1 MRRLFL
7 ALAIA
12 ASVIGLAAC
21 GGGGSST
28 GADTN
33 STEGASTT
41 ASSGSAE
48 GATEDFVAEAEQEV
62 ARDIKGTDRP
72 LPKSGPKGMKG
83 KKVYAIP
90 CNAAAPGCGLTI
102 EAVAEAAKE
111 LEWDVTIADGHGTAE
126 GESAAI
132 DAAIAAHAEGIILM
146 VIDCAEVKPALER
159 AKDAG
164 IKIFAISSIDCDD
177 PEVNAGPS
185 LFDGSFGTEPEF
197 IQSIWNEVADYVIAE
212 TGGDAKIILP
222 VEKQPVVTYKYA
234 KAFEKAIEKCSTCT
248 VYTTPVTLTDLT
260 TNKVESVAAA
270 ALTAHPDAN
279 VVVAPY
285 DAMIQLGIG
294 AAVETARN
302 SGREILLTGLEG
314 LPANIELIEEGVQ
327 DMAAGSQPI
336 SWWGWAAVDGLNR
349 VFAGAPQVDPGFG
362 MQIITKEHN
371 LPTETP
377 YYNGNSKSQGYADNY
392 RRIWGVG

>member
-1 MRRLFL
+1 MRKLFL
-7 ALAIA
+7 ALALA

-21 GGGGSST
+21 GGSSSST
-28 GADTN
+28 TTTATD
-33 STEGASTT
+33 SAETT
-41 ASSGSAE
+41 ASSESSSEGS
-48 GATEDFVAEAEQEV
+48 TQDVVAESEA
-62 ARDIKGTDRP
+62 ALTADLKGTDRP
-72 LPKSGPKGMKG
+72 LPKSGPKGVTG
-83 KKVYAIP
+83 KKIYAIP

-111 LEWDVTIADGHGTAE
+111 LDWDVTIADGHGTAE

-132 DAAIAAHAEGIILM
+132 DAAIAANADGIILM

-177 PEVNAGPS
+177 PEVDAGPP

-197 IQSIWNEVADYVIAE
+197 IQSVWNAVADYVIAE
-212 TGGDAKIILP
+212 TNGEAKIILP
-222 VEKQPVVTYKYA
+222 VEKQPVITYKYA
-234 KAFEKAIEKCSTCT
+234 KAFEKAIEKCAGCT

-294 AAVETARN
+294 AAVEAARN

-327 DMAAGSQPI
+327 DMAPGSQPI
-336 SWWGWAAVDGLNR
+336 AWWGWAAVDGLNR
-349 VFAGAPQVDPGFG
+349 VFAGEPQVDPGFG
-362 MQIITKEHN
+362 LQVITKEQN
-371 LPTETP
+371 LPTKTP
-377 YYNGNSKSQGYADNY
+377 YYNGNAKSQGYAQNY

>member
-1 MRRLFL
+1 MAV
-7 ALAIA
+7 ALT

-21 GGGGSST
+21 GGGGSS
-28 GADTN
+28 
-33 STEGASTT
+33 STASDAAETT
-41 ASSGSAE
+41 AETTATSGDSSEGS
-48 GATEDFVAEAEQEV
+48 TQNVVAEAEAAV
-62 ARDIKGTDRP
+62 AEDLKGTDRP
-72 LPKSGPKGMKG
+72 LPKSGPKGVTG
-83 KKVYAIP
+83 KKIYAIP
-90 CNAAAPGCGLTI
+90 CNAAAPGCALTI
-102 EAVAEAAKE
+102 DAVAEAAKE
-111 LEWDVTIADGHGTAE
+111 LDWDVTIADGHGTAE

-132 DAAIAAHAEGIILM
+132 DAAIAAKADGIILM

-177 PEVNAGPS
+177 PEVNAGPP

-197 IQSIWNEVADYVIAE
+197 IQSVWDAVADYVIAE
-212 TGGDAKIILP
+212 TNGEAKIILP
-222 VEKQPVVTYKYA
+222 VEKQPVITYKYA
-234 KAFEKAIEKCSTCT
+234 KAFEKAIEKCDGCT
-248 VYTTPVTLTDLT
+248 VYTTPVTLNDLT

-294 AAVETARN
+294 AAVEAARN

-327 DMAAGSQPI
+327 DMAPGSQPI
-336 SWWGWAAVDGLNR
+336 AWWGWAAVDGLNR
-349 VFAGAPQVDPGFG
+349 VFAGEPQVDPGFG
-362 MQIITKEHN
+362 LQVITEEQN
-371 LPTETP
+371 LPTKTP
-377 YYNGNSKSQGYADNY
+377 YYNGNAKSQDYPENY
-392 RRIWGVG
+392 RRIWGIG